1 MFDKLVAQ
9 LASRSLTVTRR
20 EEGVAFFGVAKDL
33 YHLAKVTYFCANIPV
48 GAHAKHYAHCV
59 YSDSAVC
66 HYTSGQRV
74 DVDFIKESGLYPITT
89 SRDAD
94 DDTRPASMVNEDVD
108 TESRCTLTFPL
119 RQRHGETA
127 IFAVSVEMKPAEW
140 QEQKRMLVSECR
152 ILANYFHSHILRI
165 NGHNSEN
172 DILMSAR
179 ELDCL
184 KWTAAGKT
192 AWEASVILGI
202 SERTVRFHLN
212 AAREK
217 LNCATTTQAVAKAIV
232 NQLIDI

>member
-1 MFDKLVAQ
+1 M
-9 LASRSLTVTRR
+9 
-20 EEGVAFFGVAKDL
+20 
-33 YHLAKVTYFCANIPV
+33 
-48 GAHAKHYAHCV
+48 
-59 YSDSAVC
+59 
-66 HYTSGQRV
+66 
-74 DVDFIKESGLYPITT
+74 
-89 SRDAD
+89 
-94 DDTRPASMVNEDVD
+94 RPASMIDEVVGPDN
-108 TESRCTLTFPL
+108 RCTLTFPL

-127 IFAVSVEMKPAEW
+127 VFAVSVEMKPAEW

-152 ILANYFHSHILRI
+152 ILANYFHGHILRI